1 MTMLW
6 KLATFILLPVLAA
19 SVAGNNAPTVRPDG
33 KYEICSEG
41 IRGYF
46 IPYGASLS
54 NLFIHDIHGAER
66 DIVLGFDNATTYS
79 TSRLHPHLNG
89 VPGRYANRIKNGT
102 FEIDGTTYHTDLND
116 NGGLDTLH
124 GGKNGW
130 DYRNWTVVAHT
141 RDSITFSLV
150 DEDGE
155 MGFPGQVV
163 SYVTYTLTPFQWHI
177 RMTAFATTKK
187 TPIMLSSHTYW
198 NLDGFQNPST
208 PLALDHTLHLPY
220 AGFRPEVDNILI
232 PTGYILSNKQY
243 SVNDWW
249 TAPKPLGAN
258 LSAAELRGNCGWNC
272 TGYDVSRFP
281 SSPHLLLSLNP
292 FASLPARQ
300 KWRPLSVVQISCPEH
315 TLITK
320 QNCYI
325 LNRNHAESLNWDAA
339 PVATLA
345 SPWSG
350 IQVDIYTEQE
360 AVQIY
365 TCNNMNGFLSS
376 PNNSTPRRP
385 RTTPKYG
392 CVVIEVEDWI
402 DGINHPEWG
411 RQGRQIL
418 GPGTGTGTGG
428 QGPYVLEARYVFS
441 LQR

>member
-1 MTMLW
+1 MTFTW
-6 KLATFILLPVLAA
+6 RLAALVILPLLAA
-19 SVAGNNAPTVRPDG
+19 SVAANNPPKVRPDG

-46 IPYGASLS
+46 IPYGASIS
-54 NLFIHDIHGAER
+54 NLFIQDIHGEER
-66 DIVLGFDNATTYS
+66 DIVLGFDNATFYAS
-79 TSRLHPHLNG
+79 SRLHPHLNG
-89 VPGRYANRIKNGT
+89 VPGRYANRIRNGT
-102 FEIDGTTYHTDLND
+102 FAIDGVTYHTDLND
-116 NGGLDTLH
+116 NGGRDTLH
-124 GGKNGW
+124 GGRNGW
-130 DYRNWTVVAHT
+130 DYRDWTVVAHT

-198 NLDGFQNPST
+198 NLDGFQNPTT

-232 PTGYILSNKQY
+232 PTGDILSNQQY
-243 SVNDWW
+243 GVNDWW
-249 TAPKPLGAN
+249 TAPKAIGAN
-258 LSAAELRGNCGWNC
+258 FSAPELRGNCGWNC
-272 TGYDVSRFP
+272 TGYD
-281 SSPHLLLSLNP
+281 
-292 FASLPARQ
+292 
-300 KWRPLSVVQISCPEH
+300 
-315 TLITK
+315 
-320 QNCYI
+320 NCYI
-325 LNRNHAESLNWDAA
+325 LNRNHVESLNWDAA
-339 PVATLA
+339 PPVATLA

-365 TCNNMNGFLSS
+365 TCNNMNGTLPLKSTQGFFTSPADSSSSSS
-376 PNNSTPRRP
+376 PNSQRRP
-385 RTTPKYG
+385 RTTPQYG

-411 RQGRQIL
+411 RQERQIF
-418 GPGTGTGTGG
+418 GPPGTGTGKGQ
-428 QGPYVLEARYVFS
+428 QGPYVLEARYEFS
-441 LQR
+441 LQRGR

>member
-1 MTMLW
+1 MTILW
-6 KLATFILLPVLAA
+6 KVAAFILLPLLAA
-19 SVAGNNAPTVRPDG
+19 SVAGNNSPTVRPDG

-54 NLFIHDIHGAER
+54 NLFIHDVHGAER

-102 FEIDGTTYHTDLND
+102 FEIDGVTYHTDLND
-116 NGGLDTLH
+116 NGGRDTLH

-150 DEDGE
+150 DENGE

-177 RMTAFATTKK
+177 RMAAFATTKK

-198 NLDGFQNPST
+198 NLDGFQNPHT

-232 PTGYILSNKQY
+232 PTGDILSNKQY

-272 TGYDVSRFP
+272 TGYD
-281 SSPHLLLSLNP
+281 
-292 FASLPARQ
+292 
-300 KWRPLSVVQISCPEH
+300 
-315 TLITK
+315 
-320 QNCYI
+320 NCYI

-350 IQVDIYTEQE
+350 IQVEIFTEQE

-365 TCNNMNGFLSS
+365 TCNNMNGFLST
-376 PNNSTPRRP
+376 PDDNSTAPGRP

-402 DGINHPEWG
+402 DAINHPEWG
-411 RQGRQIL
+411 RQGRQIF
-418 GPGTGTGTGG
+418 GPGGIAADGRGGGGGGGG
-428 QGPYVLEARYVFS
+428 QGPYVLEARYEFS
-441 LQR
+441 LRG

>member
-1 MTMLW
+1 MTILW
-6 KLATFILLPVLAA
+6 KLAAFIFVPLLAA
-19 SVAGNNAPTVRPDG
+19 SVAGDNTPTVRPDG

-102 FEIDGTTYHTDLND
+102 FAIDGTTYQTDLND
-116 NGGLDTLH
+116 NGGRDTLH
-124 GGKNGW
+124 GGRNGW
-130 DYRNWTVVAHT
+130 DYRNWTVVGHT

-198 NLDGFQNPST
+198 NLDGFQNPHT

-220 AGFRPEVDNILI
+220 AGFRPDVDNILI
-232 PTGYILSNKQY
+232 PTGDILSNKQY
-243 SVNDWW
+243 GVNDWW

-258 LSAAELRGNCGWNC
+258 FSAEELRGNCGWNC
-272 TGYDVSRFP
+272 TGYD
-281 SSPHLLLSLNP
+281 
-292 FASLPARQ
+292 
-300 KWRPLSVVQISCPEH
+300 
-315 TLITK
+315 
-320 QNCYI
+320 NCYI
-325 LNRNHAESLNWDAA
+325 LNRNNVESLNWDAA
-339 PVATLA
+339 PVASLA

-350 IQVDIYTEQE
+350 IQVDIFTEQE

-365 TCNNMNGFLSS
+365 TCNNMNGTLPLKSTQGFFSSS
-376 PNNSTPRRP
+376 PADDSSAPVGRP

-411 RQGRQIL
+411 RQGRQIF
-418 GPGTGTGTGG
+418 GPSGTGTGD
-428 QGPYVLEARYVFS
+428 QGPYVLEARYEFS

>member
-1 MTMLW
+1 MMTILW
-6 KLATFILLPVLAA
+6 KLAAFVLLPLLAA
-19 SVAGNNAPTVRPDG
+19 SVAGNNTPTVRPDG

-79 TSRLHPHLNG
+79 PSRLHPHLNG

-102 FEIDGTTYHTDLND
+102 FEIDGTTYQTDLND
-116 NGGLDTLH
+116 NGGRDTLH
-124 GGKNGW
+124 GGRNGW

-163 SYVTYTLTPFQWHI
+163 SYVTYTLTPSQWHI

-198 NLDGFQNPST
+198 NLDGFQNPHT

-220 AGFRPEVDNILI
+220 AGFRPDVDNILI
-232 PTGYILSNKQY
+232 PTGDILSNKRY
-243 SVNDWW
+243 GVNDWW

-258 LSAAELRGNCGWNC
+258 FSAEELRGNCGWNC
-272 TGYDVSRFP
+272 TGYD
-281 SSPHLLLSLNP
+281 
-292 FASLPARQ
+292 
-300 KWRPLSVVQISCPEH
+300 
-315 TLITK
+315 
-320 QNCYI
+320 NCYI
-325 LNRNHAESLNWDAA
+325 LNRNHVESLNWDAA

-365 TCNNMNGFLSS
+365 TCNNMNGTLPLKSTQGFFSS
-376 PNNSTPRRP
+376 PDDSGPRRP

-411 RQGRQIL
+411 RQGRQIF
-418 GPGTGTGTGG
+418 GPGTGSGE
-428 QGPYVLEARYVFS
+428 QGPYVLEARYEFS

>member
-1 MTMLW
+1 MTILW
-6 KLATFILLPVLAA
+6 KLAAFILLPLLAA
-19 SVAGNNAPTVRPDG
+19 SVAATNTPTVRPDG

-46 IPYGASLS
+46 IPYGASIS
-54 NLFIHDIHGAER
+54 NLFIQDLHGSER
-66 DIVLGFDNATTYS
+66 DIVLGFDNATFYS
-79 TSRLHPHLNG
+79 SSRLHPHLNG

-141 RDSITFSLV
+141 SDSITFSLV

-163 SYVTYTLTPFQWHI
+163 SYVTYTFTPFQWHI
-177 RMTAFATTKK
+177 RMSALATTKK

-198 NLDGFQNPST
+198 NLDGFQNPHT
-208 PLALDHTLHLPY
+208 PLALNHTLHLPY

-232 PTGYILSNKQY
+232 PTGDILSNKQY

-249 TAPKPLGAN
+249 TAPKAIGAN
-258 LSAAELRGNCGWNC
+258 FSAAELLGNCGWNC
-272 TGYDVSRFP
+272 TGYD
-281 SSPHLLLSLNP
+281 
-292 FASLPARQ
+292 
-300 KWRPLSVVQISCPEH
+300 
-315 TLITK
+315 
-320 QNCYI
+320 NCYI
-325 LNRNHAESLNWDAA
+325 LNRGHAESLNWDAA

-365 TCNNMNGFLSS
+365 TCNNMNGTLPLKSTQGFFAS
-376 PNNSTPRRP
+376 PDDDSTSPTSRP

-411 RQGRQIL
+411 RQDRQVF
-418 GPGTGTGTGG
+418 GPGTA
-428 QGPYVLEARYVFS
+428 PYVLEARYEFS
-441 LQR
+441 LQGKKG